1 MHNLLRFIK
10 INHFLLIFILI
21 ETISISLLLN
31 NNKYQSNKVISLT
44 TEYTGVIFDYKNSIS
59 DYIGLKK
66 TNEFLIEEN
75 AKLLSII
82 EKQEYYPKK
91 ELVESNNFNYY
102 PAKVIN
108 KSIFK
113 RNNFLTI
120 NKGTEDGVN
129 EGMGVITEKGVI
141 GVIYSVSENYALVL
155 SFLHSKSAVGIFLKK
170 NMQTGILKWEGFDYQ
185 TAYIDDLPIHV
196 PIEIGDTI
204 ITNSYSNIFPEG
216 ISIGKI
222 KNFEKILE
230 SGFYKIYIKLFED
243 FNNLKYV
250 YVVDK
255 NGIKEQKILEGE
267 IYE

>member
-1 MHNLLRFIK
+1 MLWFCRSCIVNLQLAYF
-10 INHFLLIFILI
+10 
-21 ETISISLLLN
+21 
-31 NNKYQSNKVISLT
+31 
-44 TEYTGVIFDYKNSIS
+44 
-59 DYIGLKK
+59 
-66 TNEFLIEEN
+66 
-75 AKLLSII
+75 
-82 EKQEYYPKK
+82 
-91 ELVESNNFNYY
+91 
-102 PAKVIN
+102 
-108 KSIFK
+108 
-113 RNNFLTI
+113 
-120 NKGTEDGVN
+120 
-129 EGMGVITEKGVI
+129 
-141 GVIYSVSENYALVL
+141 
-155 SFLHSKSAVGIFLKK
+155 KK
-170 NMQTGILKWEGFDYQ
+170 NMQTGILKWEGFNYQ